1 MSTTTVLVAFAVFAL
16 GVGIG
21 AGAIWILLLLRRGKL
36 SAAGQKTAPPPGD
49 PDGLYFRWSYVAI
62 PIFLLLFCLAVA
74 AIVHPSLPESVA
86 YRFSSAGVP
95 TSFLPRA
102 AFTAIMLGAQAFI
115 TLAVVGLAFG
125 IVSFGRRM
133 LGKSALAFN
142 VHGMIWL
149 MTNMLALP
157 QIILAF
163 ILLDSSF
170 YALQGSHIMAPW
182 LFSLITVGLGSLVIL
197 FVFVQ
202 VFKQATRDPGA

>member
-1 MSTTTVLVAFAVFAL
+1 MSTTLVLVAFAVFAL

-36 SAAGQKTAPPPGD
+36 KSAGQKTAPPPGD
-49 PDGLYFRWSYVAI
+49 ASALPFRWSYIAI
-62 PIFLLLFCLAVA
+62 SVFLFLFCLAVA
-74 AIVHPSLPESVA
+74 AIVHPTLPESVA
-86 YRFSSAGVP
+86 YRFGSAGAP
-95 TSFLPRA
+95 TSFLPKA
-102 AFTAIMLGAQAFI
+102 AFTAVMLGAQLLI
-115 TLAVVGLAFG
+115 TLAVVGLASG
-125 IVSFGRRM
+125 IVAFGRHM
-133 LGKSALAFN
+133 LARSALAFN

-170 YALQGSHIMAPW
+170 YALQGSHIMTPW
-182 LFSLITVGLGSLVIL
+182 IFSLITVGLGSLVIL

-202 VFKQATRDPGA
+202 VFKQARESGA

>member
-1 MSTTTVLVAFAVFAL
+1 MSTTVVLVAFAVFAL

-21 AGAIWILLLLRRGKL
+21 AGAIWVLSLLRRGKL
-36 SAAGQKTAPPPGD
+36 SSPGQKTAPPPGE
-49 PDGLYFRWSYVAI
+49 PSALPFRLGYIAVSV
-62 PIFLLLFCLAVA
+62 FLFLFCLAVA
-74 AIVHPSLPESVA
+74 AVVYPSLPESVA
-86 YRFSSAGVP
+86 YRFNSAGVP
-95 TSFLPRA
+95 TTFLLKA
-102 AFTAIMLGAQAFI
+102 AFTAVMLGAQLFI
-115 TLAVVGLAFG
+115 TLAVIGLAMG
-125 IVSFGRRM
+125 IVAFGRRM

-170 YALQGSHIMAPW
+170 YALQGSHIMTPW

-202 VFKQATRDPGA
+202 VFKQARDTGA

>member
-1 MSTTTVLVAFAVFAL
+1 MSTTMVLVAFAVFAL

-36 SAAGQKTAPPPGD
+36 KSAAQKPVPPPGD
-49 PDGLYFRWSYVAI
+49 TSALPFRWGYIAI
-62 PIFLLLFCLAVA
+62 SVFLFLFCLAVA

-95 TSFLPRA
+95 TSFLSKA
-102 AFTAIMLGAQAFI
+102 AFTAVMLGAQAFI
-115 TLAVVGLAFG
+115 TLAVIGLAFS
-125 IVSFGRRM
+125 IIAFGRRL

-170 YALQGSHIMAPW
+170 YALQGSHIMTPW

-202 VFKQATRDPGA
+202 VFKQARDTGA